1 MTVIHKFT
9 LTHDNQSFAL
19 PANAQV
25 LSAGIPKELI
35 VIWVLLDERAPKIK
49 RWFRFFGTGEQIAQ
63 SPEAL
68 CFVQTVFYKDLVWH
82 VFEVF
87 R

>member
-9 LTHDNQSFAL
+9 LSHDNQSFAL

-25 LSAGIPKELI
+25 LSAGIQKEQI

-49 RWFRFFGTGEQIAQ
+49 RWFRFFGTGEQIAPD
-63 SPEAL
+63 PEAL
-68 CFVQTVFYKDLVWH
+68 RFIQTVFYRALVWH
-82 VFEVF
+82 VFEAL
-87 R
+87 